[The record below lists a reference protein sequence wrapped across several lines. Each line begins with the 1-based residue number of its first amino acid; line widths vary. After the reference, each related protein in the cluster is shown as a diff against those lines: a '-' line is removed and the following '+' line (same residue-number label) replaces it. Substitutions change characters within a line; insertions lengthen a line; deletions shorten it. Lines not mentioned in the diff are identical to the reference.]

1 MKLTVFAAGSR
12 GDIQPCV
19 VLSRGLQQ
27 AGYAVQLAA
36 PQDFAGFVQ
45 EQGVPFV
52 PLRGD
57 VQAVMAGDTGR
68 EFMEHG
74 GGNPKRRHGGS
85 GLEAGTVGTMM
96 HAPVAPGPR
105 DPPGA
110 RPEGFGEEHS
120 MDGTIL
126 EVVPLKKLRF
136 TWGDVGEVT
145 FLLEPVGNDVR
156 LTLVQHRTKDRNQR
170 IMVGAG
176 WHAHLAILK
185 AKLEDRQPAEGF
197 WDMWLRLKADYEGM
211 IKA

>member
-1 MKLTVFAAGSR
+1 MRIVEETEAYGEMIEPATLRVERLLPGPVERVWAYLTESEKRKQWLAAGPMELVEDGSFKLTWR
-12 GDIQPCV
+12 NHE
-19 VLSRGLQQ
+19 L
-27 AGYAVQLAA
+27 
-36 PQDFAGFVQ
+36 
-45 EQGVPFV
+45 
-52 PLRGD
+52 
-57 VQAVMAGDTGR
+57 T
-68 EFMEHG
+68 
-74 GGNPKRRHGGS
+74 
-85 GLEAGTVGTMM
+85 
-96 HAPVAPGPR
+96 

-145 FLLEPVGNDVR
+145 FLLEPVGSDVR

-197 WDMWLRLKADYEGM
+197 WDLWLRLKADYEGM